1 MSGSPDMG
9 APTSLVQRL
18 AELLAHALPVSPA
31 LAVVLAF
38 LVAGAAVVALA
49 GGLTLILFRPK
60 E

>member
-1 MSGSPDMG
+1 MSPDV
-9 APTSLVQRL
+9 PETLVQRL
-18 AELLAHALPVSPA
+18 AHVLLGAFPISPA

-38 LVAGAAVVALA
+38 LLAGGALVALA